1 MFKFENLA
9 TVGQTI
15 KSYDF
20 IGMEDRYIVGKVVA
34 KGDIKHPTYG
44 MVMYAGYTIEITE
57 DSGKTEGGRVG
68 DIGYVPFEVDMMEY
82 DNRVEVVA

>member
-1 MFKFENLA
+1 MLKFENLA

-20 IGMEDRYIVGKVVA
+20 MGMTDRYIVGKIIA
-34 KGDIKHPTYG
+34 KGDIKHPEYG

-57 DSGKTEGGRVG
+57 DSGEFEGGRVG
-68 DIGYVPFEVDMMEY
+68 DVGYVPFETSMMEY
-82 DNRVEVVA
+82 DERIEVVA